1 MRDAG
6 ELRYIP
12 LAQPASKSNRSQDGA
27 ESLVF
32 HAATVI
38 RMASPAIIA
47 GFTAPR
53 TTTPCHC

>member
-6 ELRYIP
+6 DLRYIP
-12 LAQPASKSNRSQDGA
+12 LAQPASKSNRSQYGA

-32 HAATVI
+32 HAATVV

-47 GFTAPR
+47 DFTALR
-53 TTTPCHC
+53 ITTPCHC